1 MRVKVDVSSK
11 SENNVK
17 TTTTTTTTFIT
28 VRDIIGYAKSGV
40 AIAKALKDALSN
52 LSIKKIFVDLGI
64 AGLIM
69 PLFALAM
76 SLEIVQKIVGVVAMV
91 MPIAQLVGYLF
102 FFKYSYYF

>member
-1 MRVKVDVSSK
+1 MRVKVDVSSSSTK
-11 SENNVK
+11 DVK

-52 LSIKKIFVDLGI
+52 LSIKNIFASLGI
-64 AGLIM
+64 LGLIA

-76 SLEIVQKIVGVVAMV
+76 SLEIVQKIVGVIAMV
-91 MPIAQLVGYLF
+91 MPIAQLIARAVI
-102 FFKYSYYF
+102 